1 MPVPR
6 KKIVVAINGVIS
18 VSMYGDRLHI
28 GMTTREVR
36 TKVLEALQIHGVEIE
51 GEREIVTLP

>member
-1 MPVPR
+1 
-6 KKIVVAINGVIS
+6 
-18 VSMYGDRLHI
+18 MYGDRLHI

-36 TKVLEALQIHGVEIE
+36 TKVLEALQTHGVEIE